1 MEKKEEDMNQTKKK
15 MDIRVVKYLILI
27 AAFVLAIQYFDVIGA
42 VAGQIVGVI
51 SPLILGCIMAYVL
64 NIIMRKLEKVYFPNS
79 KNKWLRA
86 SKRPVCILAS
96 LALVVAIAAALV
108 ELVLPELIDAV
119 TVIVQRIPVVFER
132 LQNWIVDNAD
142 KFPEI
147 GAWVEDLT
155 VDWNG
160 LTKNLLKGVTSG
172 LEGFVNSTVTIVGIV
187 SSGIMNSVIGLIF
200 AIYILSN
207 KEALSRQLQKILKVY
222 VKPRPRKEF
231 LRVVTVADDT
241 FSSFIVGQCTE
252 AVILGTLCV
261 VGMMIFRF
269 PYAPM
274 VGTFIGATA
283 LIPVVGAYLGAT
295 VGAFMIL
302 TVSPIKAIFFIIFIV
317 VLQQL
322 EGNLIY
328 PKVVGSSIGL
338 PGIWVLAAVTIGGG
352 LQGIVG
358 MLIGVPLS
366 ATIYKLIRTDVNGR
380 LGTDMEIIEVKKNP
394 QGNTDQVTGGEQG
407 HEGKE

>member
-1 MEKKEEDMNQTKKK
+1 MEKKEEGMNQTKKK

-27 AAFVLAIQYFDVIGA
+27 AAFVLAIQYFDVIGVTA
-42 VAGQIVGVI
+42 RRLMGVI

-79 KNKWLRA
+79 KNKWLRV
-86 SKRPVCILAS
+86 SKRPVCILVS

-119 TVIVQRIPVVFER
+119 TVIVQRIPIVFER

-142 KFPEI
+142 KFPEMR
-147 GAWVEDLT
+147 AWVEDLT

-160 LTKNLLKGVTSG
+160 LTKNVLKGVTSG
-172 LEGFVNSTVTIVGIV
+172 VEGFVNSTVTIVGIV

-200 AIYILSN
+200 AIYILAN

-261 VGMMIFRF
+261 AGMMIFRF

-302 TVSPIKAIFFIIFIV
+302 TVSPIKAIFFIVFIV

-394 QGNTDQVTGGEQG
+394 QSNTDQVTGGEQG

>member
-302 TVSPIKAIFFIIFIV
+302 TVSPIKAIFFIVFIV

-394 QGNTDQVTGGEQG
+394 QSNTDQVTGGEQG